1 LLHRLFKLWA
11 QEMNLND
18 KMIVNKKCITRLSRY
33 RKALLRLKDLG
44 FVRVFSDTLGEAV
57 GSTAAQVRKD
67 FSLFGIT
74 GNKKGGYQVD
84 ILLEKLQNIL
94 GKDKDQKVIVVGAG
108 NIGTALMQYKG
119 FERERIK
126 VVAGFDIDSAK
137 INKRSK
143 IHILPIDELS
153 SYVKKHDVQIGI
165 IAVPD
170 YAAQQVCEMM
180 LSAGIKGILNFA
192 PIRLR
197 GSEEAIVNNVH
208 LQIELENVIY
218 FVNAL
223 NKNKKSQ
230 PISESM

>member
-1 LLHRLFKLWA
+1 
-11 QEMNLND
+11 MNLNE

-33 RKALLRLKDLG
+33 RRALLRLKDLG
-44 FVRVFSDTLGEAV
+44 FVRIFSDTLGEAV
-57 GSTAAQVRKD
+57 GATAAQVRKD
-67 FSLFGIT
+67 FSLFGIA

-84 ILLEKLQNIL
+84 GLLDSLQNIL
-94 GKDKDQKVIVVGAG
+94 GKDKEQKVIVVGTG
-108 NIGTALMQYKG
+108 NIGKALIQYRG

-126 VVAGFDIDSAK
+126 VVAGFDVDSTK

-143 IHILPIDELS
+143 IPILPVAELS
-153 SYVKKHDVQIGI
+153 NYVKKHGIQIGI

-170 YAAQQVCEMM
+170 YAAQQVCEAM

-197 GSEEAIVNNVH
+197 GSEEVIVNNVH

-223 NKNKKSQ
+223 NKNKKLE
-230 PISESM
+230 PTSESK

>member
-1 LLHRLFKLWA
+1 MN
-11 QEMNLND
+11 MNLLNE

-57 GSTAAQVRKD
+57 GATAAQVRKD
-67 FSLFGIT
+67 FSLFGIS

-84 ILLEKLQNIL
+84 TLLEKLQNIL

-119 FERERIK
+119 FEREGIK
-126 VVAGFDIDSAK
+126 VVAGFDVDSAK
-137 INKRSK
+137 VNRKRK
-143 IHILPIDELS
+143 IPILPIDELS
-153 SYVKKHDVQIGI
+153 AYVKKHDIKIGI

-180 LSAGIKGILNFA
+180 LSTGIRGILNFA

-197 GSEEAIVNNVH
+197 GSEDAIVNNVH

-218 FVNAL
+218 FVNAM
-223 NKNKKSQ
+223 NKSKKNQ
-230 PISESM
+230 IISENL